1 MPGCNTHSNNASNSN
16 NAADQEFLRMQRNA
30 DNMLFVMIGMVA
42 TWLAVLVISL
52 IELEV

>member
-30 DNMLFVMIGMVA
+30 DNMAVCMVGMVVA
-42 TWLAVLVISL
+42 WLAVLVISL
-52 IELEV
+52 IELA